1 MAVSLR
7 QDGAQEGSG
16 DLGSVAGLLRMF
28 YVSEVYGV
36 AANAYMQREYR
47 NLTPDNR
54 RKLEACRLLMG
65 ETAERLRAH
74 LSETLRVEVRPPTR
88 AEEMAPLIASLPHG
102 TWHQRLVALEDVSV
116 RGVEAY
122 RKLRVIYGEADPHLC
137 ASLIAKEIA
146 VRDFARDE
154 LDGETETSVERIVA
168 LLSPDSQ
175 AALVQ
180 FNVQTPPEPPQT
192 ARGG

>member
-1 MAVSLR
+1 
-7 QDGAQEGSG
+7 
-16 DLGSVAGLLRMF
+16 MF

-47 NLTPDNR
+47 GLTDDNR
-54 RKLEACRLLMG
+54 RKLEACRLLMA

-74 LSETLRVEVRPPTR
+74 LSESLGVEVRPPTR

-102 TWHQRLVALEDVSV
+102 SWHQRLVALEDVSV
-116 RGVEAY
+116 RGVDAY
-122 RKLRVIYGEADPHLC
+122 RKLRGIYGEAEPLLC

-154 LDGETETSVERIVA
+154 LDGETESSVEQIVA
-168 LLSPDSQ
+168 LLSPESQ
-175 AALVQ
+175 MALARFDAAA
-180 FNVQTPPEPPQT
+180 PPPGPQT

>member
-1 MAVSLR
+1 MVSLR
-7 QDGAQEGSG
+7 QDGAQDGGG
-16 DLGSVAGLLRMF
+16 DSGSVAGLLRMF

-36 AANAYMQREYR
+36 AANAYMQREYYG
-47 NLTPDNR
+47 LSADHR

-65 ETAERLRAH
+65 ETAERLREQ
-74 LSETLRVEVRPPTR
+74 LVKELGGEVKPPTR

-102 TWHQRLVALEDVSV
+102 SWHQRMLALEDLSV

-122 RKLRVIYGEADPHLC
+122 RKLRGIYGEAEPHLC

-146 VRDFARDE
+146 MRDFARDE
-154 LDGETETSVERIVA
+154 LDGETETSAERIVT

-175 AALVQ
+175 TSLAGFDADS
-180 FNVQTPPEPPQT
+180 PPPQT

>member
-7 QDGAQEGSG
+7 QDGAQEAPG
-16 DLGSVAGLLRMF
+16 DLGSVSGLLRMF

-36 AANAYMQREYR
+36 AANAFMQREYR
-47 NLTPDNR
+47 NLSPDNR
-54 RKLEACRLLMG
+54 RKLEACRLLMA
-65 ETAERLRAH
+65 ETAERIRAH
-74 LSETLRVEVRPPTR
+74 LADTLRVDVRPPTR

-116 RGVEAY
+116 RGVDAY
-122 RKLRVIYGEADPHLC
+122 RKLRGIYGEAEPHLC
-137 ASLIAKEIA
+137 AFLIAKEIA

-154 LDGETETSVERIVA
+154 LDGETETSIERIVA
-168 LLSPDSQ
+168 LLSPESQ
-175 AALVQ
+175 EAFSHFEA
-180 FNVQTPPEPPQT
+180 QTPPPQT